1 MKLLNSV
8 NEATA
13 KKGKPYTPDE
23 IDGHDNAARIWAT
36 IAQCKEEAQDA
47 YKKGYGD
54 ALWDT
59 KRL

>member
-8 NEATA
+8 NDKLALNGE
-13 KKGKPYTPDE
+13 PYTADE
-23 IDGHDNAARIWAT
+23 INNHDNAARIWAT

>member
-1 MKLLNSV
+1 MKLLNRV

-13 KKGKPYTPDE
+13 AKGKPYAAEE
-23 IDGHDNAARIWAT
+23 IDKHDNAARIWAT
-36 IAQCKEEAQDA
+36 IYQCKVEAQDA